1 MRKLEQDD
9 RGTQPDVREAV
20 LSLNLPP
27 GLAAELVKKAAT
39 GDQLNVVVDVLS
51 ITLESERFATAATAF
66 ATTLATKLGC
76 DRVAYGVVELGRVRV
91 QALSHSATFSL
102 KTNLVQAITGAMEE
116 TLDQRTTI
124 AFPPLPTDPVRV
136 TRAHEVLSREFG
148 ARAILSIPL
157 IEHGLVTGVLTLER
171 GADQPFDRSTVDLL
185 EAVGAVSGPVLEVKR
200 RDDRLLAAKTWESL
214 KTHLGYLVGPRH
226 VGLKVGVLALLALI
240 GFMLFATGE
249 YRVSAKTLLEGAV
262 QRAAV
267 APFKGYLETA
277 PVRAGDVVREG
288 QVLATLQER
297 DLKLERIKWMSQQE
311 QFQKEYRQAMAERD
325 APKVEIITAQLAQT
339 EAQLALATDRLSRTQ
354 IAAPFSGIV
363 VTGDWSQ
370 QLGAPV
376 EEGKVLFE
384 IAPLDAYRLVVEVD
398 ERDITPIAVGQTG
411 RLVLSSLP
419 DEAFSFKVS
428 KITPVSTARDG
439 RNFFRVEG
447 QFDQTPP
454 RIRPAM
460 EGVAKIEIDRRQIVW
475 IWTHQAMDWAR
486 LKLWAWLP

>member
-39 GDQLNVVVDVLS
+39 GDQLKVVVDVLS

-116 TLDQRTTI
+116 ALDQRATI
-124 AFPPLPTDPVRV
+124 AFPPLPTDPARV
-136 TRAHEVLSREFG
+136 TRAHEVLGREFG

-439 RNFFRVEG
+439 RNFFR
-447 QFDQTPP
+447 
-454 RIRPAM
+454 
-460 EGVAKIEIDRRQIVW
+460 
-475 IWTHQAMDWAR
+475 
-486 LKLWAWLP
+486 